1 METMS
6 IEIINPKA
14 KLLLIDLAELNL
26 IKIKKDTD
34 EVKLRNVLAN
44 LRRNADNTISDS
56 EISVEVET
64 VRKIRNES
72 YQSNF

>member
-1 METMS
+1 MS